1 MTEKKSGSEQF
12 NLEQPGEFSITFNK
26 SKTNENQRVDQ
37 VRSLVDAVRARG
49 YVLDLFEQVVSLF
62 IPFASLALLGFVP
75 ASLLVSFWS
84 MEAVALTIAFYAF
97 LLAFGVARLLAKPLT
112 WRRRLVA
119 FGVVSLVWVC
129 FCGGFNYAG

>member
-1 MTEKKSGSEQF
+1 MANQKSGSEQF
-12 NLEQPGEFSITFNK
+12 HLEQPGEFSITLSK
-26 SKTNENQRVDQ
+26 SKTNENQRADQ
-37 VRSLVDAVRARG
+37 VRSVVDSVRATG

-84 MEAVALTIAFYAF
+84 VEAVALTIAFYAF
-97 LLAFGVARLLAKPLT
+97 LLAFGVGRLLAAPLT

-119 FGVVSLVWVC
+119 FGVFSLVWVC
-129 FCGGFNYAG
+129 FCGGLNYG